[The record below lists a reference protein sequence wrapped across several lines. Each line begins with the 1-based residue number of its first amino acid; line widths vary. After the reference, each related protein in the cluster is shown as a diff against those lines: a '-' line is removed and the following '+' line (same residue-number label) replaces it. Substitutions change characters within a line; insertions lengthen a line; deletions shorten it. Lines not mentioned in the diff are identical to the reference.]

1 MNFYHLDV
9 LVITYIFVKNIVV
22 LLCLK
27 YVLLTEFL
35 FAVSVNKTVFA
46 IVIVNFIPLLWVKE
60 VEVKKK
66 KIKKKIGCLS
76 ASKSH
81 NCLLMFTVFL

>member
-9 LVITYIFVKNIVV
+9 LVITYIFVKNIVM

-27 YVLLTEFL
+27 YVLFTEFP

-46 IVIVNFIPLLWVKE
+46 IVIVNLIPLSWFKE

-66 KIKKKIGCLS
+66 KKKR
-76 ASKSH
+76 
-81 NCLLMFTVFL
+81 LLVC